1 MSRSVNG
8 SKGLGDERQATLLIC
23 AGTTA
28 GLQSHSLLDTVPA
41 EGSPKMF
48 RSRISLDKAA
58 RSRAFQRSACI
69 TAALAFILATG
80 QIAVAGTPT
89 ALIST
94 KRVSEYQP
102 SFATG
107 YLVWDQNSIA
117 HPRIFNS
124 FAKPTGQPRIR
135 VNPAGTHSNGAAI
148 DGTTVLYQ
156 EVSRRGSNLKLY
168 DVNTGD
174 RTGPGSGVNSRFWEY
189 EPGISADHLFFS
201 RGKFGGSSPWV
212 RLILYDRPTGQSQ
225 VLAEADPRHR
235 YLISNQVNGDWAVWE
250 SCRVREGNFTNCNVF
265 RYQISTAETARVPN
279 PNRQQYG
286 SAVTSDGTL
295 YYVRT
300 GRADAWECGAG
311 ARLVRYPV
319 GGPATV
325 IASLPQGKDAFSMFA
340 FEEADTSIT
349 LYFDRIACRRGQ
361 SGDIYDL
368 TNADTA

>member
-1 MSRSVNG
+1 MLRY
-8 SKGLGDERQATLLIC
+8 
-23 AGTTA
+23 
-28 GLQSHSLLDTVPA
+28 
-41 EGSPKMF
+41 
-48 RSRISLDKAA
+48 RISSDSVA

-69 TAALAFILATG
+69 IAALALMLVTG
-80 QIAVAGTPT
+80 QIAVAATPT
-89 ALIST
+89 AVIST
-94 KRVSEYQP
+94 TRVSEFQP

-117 HPRIFNS
+117 HPRHFNS
-124 FAKPTGQPRIR
+124 FVKPTGQPRIR
-135 VNPAGTHSNGAAI
+135 VNPRGTHSNGAAI

-156 EVSRRGSNLKLY
+156 EVGRRGSNLKLY

-174 RTGPGSGVNSRFWEY
+174 RTGPGSGVNTRHWEY

-201 RGKFGGSSPWV
+201 RGNFEGSSPWV
-212 RLILYDRPTGQSQ
+212 RLILYDRLTEQSQ
-225 VLAEADPRHR
+225 VLAEADPRHK

-250 SCRVREGNFTNCNVF
+250 LCRLRDGNFTNCNVF
-265 RYQISTAETARVPN
+265 RYQISTDETVRLPN

-286 SAVTSDGTL
+286 SAVTSDGTV

-300 GRADAWECGAG
+300 GREDAWVCGAG

-325 IASLPQGKDAFSMFA
+325 VASLPKGKDAFSMFA
-340 FEEADTSIT
+340 FEEADTSVT
-349 LYFDRIACRRGQ
+349 LYFDRITCRNGQ
-361 SGDIYDL
+361 SGDIYNL